1 MKNSFTIALK
11 WGALLGVA
19 LSLLQLAKVYSRD
32 FDFYAF
38 GPVITLFNVL
48 LFIAILYL
56 GIKEIKEDCY
66 DGIISFAK
74 AFLQGTIMVFVA
86 FFVVLIYLNIQYG
99 VIFKDELPKI
109 NKLNKEKFKENLLK
123 DSLTNE
129 EFESVLI
136 SQLQVIKSEKEKV
149 ILNATIDSIN
159 RKLISN
165 RLDTVYQYY
174 THFVRS
180 QRDSVEFFKL
190 GNFDQFSKE
199 VWMDVLGKYL
209 TTLPKNDSMAPFL
222 NTIISNSIQKY
233 ATISPLTTRYE
244 KEKAKIP
251 QYTNSFSAAL
261 FYSFSVIIFGILF
274 NIFVAMYLY
283 DRKKR
288 VEQEDQIEENESE
301 ISNETE
307 NKE

>member
-1 MKNSFTIALK
+1 
-11 WGALLGVA
+11 
-19 LSLLQLAKVYSRD
+19 
-32 FDFYAF
+32 
-38 GPVITLFNVL
+38 
-48 LFIAILYL
+48 
-56 GIKEIKEDCY
+56 
-66 DGIISFAK
+66 
-74 AFLQGTIMVFVA
+74 MVFVA

-109 NKLNKEKFKENLLK
+109 NELNKEKFKENLLK

-149 ILNATIDSIN
+149 ILNATIDSNN
-159 RKLISN
+159 RKLSSN

>member
-19 LSLLQLAKVYSRD
+19 LSLLQLAKVYSRG
-32 FDFYAF
+32 FDFYTF

-48 LFIAILYL
+48 IFIAILYL
-56 GIKEIKEDCY
+56 GIKEIKEECY

-109 NKLNKEKFKENLLK
+109 NELNKEKFKENLLK

-129 EFESVLI
+129 EFETVLI
-136 SQLQVIKSEKEKV
+136 SQHQMMKNESDRVVLDA
-149 ILNATIDSIN
+149 NIDSIN
-159 RKLISN
+159 GKLISN

-174 THFVRS
+174 THFVRG
-180 QRDSVEFFKL
+180 QRDSIELFKL

-199 VWMDVLGKYL
+199 VWMNVLGKYL
-209 TTLPKNDSMAPFL
+209 TTLPKNDSMAPYL

-244 KEKAKIP
+244 KEKTKIP